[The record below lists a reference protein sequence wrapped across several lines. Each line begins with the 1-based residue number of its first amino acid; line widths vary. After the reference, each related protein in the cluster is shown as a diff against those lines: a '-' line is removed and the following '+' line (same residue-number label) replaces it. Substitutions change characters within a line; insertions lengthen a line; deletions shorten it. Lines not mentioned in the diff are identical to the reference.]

1 MLLSIARD
9 RLPLVGRAGLA
20 WLFPP
25 NCPFCGQP
33 DCSLCPHCEKELR
46 SAQWQPISRQL
57 PHLAGLI
64 ASGRHHG
71 FLREAIRALKYGCE
85 RVVAAPLGERL
96 WQLLQQ
102 RGEPAGFDAIIPVP
116 LHETRLLERGFNQA
130 EWLASRLSERSG
142 IPLQND
148 GLRRARETQSQ
159 VGLDEQ
165 QRKRNVAEAFQASDG
180 LAGRRILLVD
190 DVCTSGATLVACAQ
204 VLRRTGAAAVS
215 AITVSTSLPQE
226 MRSETNVAQQR
237 P

>member
-1 MLLSIARD
+1 M
-9 RLPLVGRAGLA
+9 
-20 WLFPP
+20 
-25 NCPFCGQP
+25 
-33 DCSLCPHCEKELR
+33 
-46 SAQWQPISRQL
+46 
-57 PHLAGLI
+57 
-64 ASGRHHG
+64 
-71 FLREAIRALKYGCE
+71 REAIRALKYGCE

-130 EWLASRLSERSG
+130 ELLASRLSERSG

-165 QRKRNVAEAFQASDG
+165 QRKHNVAEAFQASDG

-190 DVCTSGATLVACAQ
+190 DVCTSGATLIACAQ
-204 VLRRTGAAAVS
+204 VLRRTGAVAVS